1 MKRSPDEIRR
11 LIRAVEQLRRR
22 DELVLAAERKRA
34 ADALATIGRVYE
46 AAGEDIRQAAIRSA
60 LYRDHL
66 VALSGRRVAT
76 EERAAGLA
84 QSLAL
89 ADGRLRT
96 LDRALGH
103 AEGRE
108 ERRQGE
114 RDLAERLALA
124 PFPVPGKPRDA
135 H

>member
-34 ADALATIGRVYE
+34 ADALAAIGRVYE
-46 AAGEDIRQAAIRSA
+46 AAGEDIHNAAVRST

-66 VALSGRRVAT
+66 IALSGRRVAT

-84 QSLAL
+84 RSLL
-89 ADGRLRT
+89 FADGRLRT

-108 ERRQGE
+108 ERRRGE
-114 RDLAERLALA
+114 RDLAERLAMA
-124 PFPVPGKPRDA
+124 PFPVPGKPGSAD
-135 H
+135 

>member
-34 ADALATIGRVYE
+34 ADALAAIGRIYE
-46 AAGEDIRQAAIRSA
+46 AAGEDIGQASVRSA

-66 VALSGRRVAT
+66 IGLSGRRVAT

-84 QSLAL
+84 QSLL
-89 ADGRLRT
+89 FADGRLRT
-96 LDRALGH
+96 LDRALGL

-124 PFPVPGKPRDA
+124 PFPVPGKSGDA